1 MDADKETPEKG
12 LLAALGADSGRALER
27 PAAQTGRRT
36 ASEAFADFFGAK
48 ISNDNTRAAYL
59 SDVRQFAAWCAGE
72 GLELE
77 RIQTLDVARY
87 REALKARSC
96 SAATIKRKLSAI
108 RRLLSYMVE
117 AGALPYNPAREVTT
131 ERLKTKSGKTPAL
144 DAAQMRQLF
153 ESFDT
158 ESLIQLRDRA
168 IVSTMAY
175 SLARVSAVTA
185 LKVQDFIDLGRT
197 QYIRLHEKGGVER
210 DIPAHPRLVEHL
222 DAWLAASGI
231 SGSHALFPAFER
243 RGTVVTSRAM
253 DRNDVL
259 RMVKRR
265 LLAAGIPPVFSNHSF
280 RATGITEF
288 LANGGSLE
296 TAQELANH
304 ADSRTTRLYDRR
316 ASRMELEEIVRIR
329 F

>member
-1 MDADKETPEKG
+1 MTVDKETPEKG
-12 LLAALGADSGRALER
+12 LLAPIEGPEGRALEASR
-27 PAAQTGRRT
+27 GQAGRRT
-36 ASEAFADFFGAK
+36 ASEAFADYFGAV
-48 ISNDNTRAAYL
+48 ISNKNTRSAYL
-59 SDVRQFAAWCAGE
+59 SDVRQFASWCAQE
-72 GLELE
+72 ELKLEE
-77 RIQTLDVARY
+77 VQTLDVARY
-87 REALKARSC
+87 RDALRARSC

-117 AGALPYNPAREVTT
+117 SGALPYNPAREVAT
-131 ERLKTKSGKTPAL
+131 ERLRTKSGKTPAL
-144 DAAQMRQLF
+144 DALQMRQLF

-158 ESLIQLRDRA
+158 QKLIQLRDRA

-175 SLARVSAVTA
+175 SLARVSAVTE
-185 LKVQDFIDLGRT
+185 LTVQDFRDLGRT

-210 DIPAHPRLVEHL
+210 DIPAHPRLVEHI

-231 SGSHALFPAFER
+231 SGSHVLYPAFEK
-243 RGTVVTSRAM
+243 RGTVLTDRPL

-265 LLAAGIPPVFSNHSF
+265 LKRARMSKLFSCHSF

>member
-1 MDADKETPEKG
+1 
-12 LLAALGADSGRALER
+12 
-27 PAAQTGRRT
+27 
-36 ASEAFADFFGAK
+36 
-48 ISNDNTRAAYL
+48 
-59 SDVRQFAAWCAGE
+59 
-72 GLELE
+72 
-77 RIQTLDVARY
+77 
-87 REALKARSC
+87 
-96 SAATIKRKLSAI
+96 
-108 RRLLSYMVE
+108 MVE
-117 AGALPYNPAREVTT
+117 SGALPFNPAREVAT
-131 ERLKTKSGKTPAL
+131 ERLRTKSGKTPAL
-144 DAAQMRQLF
+144 DAAQMRMLF

-158 ESLIQLRDRA
+158 EKLIQLRDRA

-175 SLARVSAVTA
+175 SFARVSAVTA
-185 LKVQDFIDLGRT
+185 QKVQYFIDLGRN

-222 DAWLAASGI
+222 DAWLAVSKI
-231 SGSHALFPAFER
+231 SGSHILFPAFEK
-243 RGTVVTSRAM
+243 RGTVMTARPM

-265 LLAAGIPPVFSNHSF
+265 LLSAGIPSVFSNHSF

-316 ASRMELEEIVRIR
+316 ATRLELEEIVRIR
-329 F
+329 Y